1 MKKSILLIVAAI
13 LVMLFAQ
20 NASAIPIFSPVTG
33 NYYEAISGTYDWA
46 TANSNAIAKGGYL
59 ATLTSSAEN
68 NWVWA
73 NVVVG
78 GNPAFYWLGGYQD
91 PAGSEP
97 SGGWK
102 WVTGETWSYA
112 NWNGGEP
119 NDGTPPGNED
129 YVQFWN
135 NGAWNDINGNSAN
148 TTYGTG
154 SSAGTR
160 YYQGYIVE
168 YTAIP
173 EPALISFLGLSLFTL
188 LGFRR
193 KKSI

>member
-1 MKKSILLIVAAI
+1 MKKAILLTVIAI
-13 LVMLFAQ
+13 GFVFIAQ

-33 NYYEAISGTYDWA
+33 NYYEAISGTYDWT
-46 TANSNAIAKGGYL
+46 TANSNAISKGGHL
-59 ATLTSSAEN
+59 VTLTSQAEN
-68 NWVWA
+68 DWVWA
-73 NVVVG
+73 NVITG

-119 NDGTPPGNED
+119 SESTPPGNED
-129 YVQFWN
+129 YLQLWN

-154 SSAGTR
+154 SNAGNK

-168 YTAIP
+168 YPAVP
-173 EPALISFLGLSLFTL
+173 EPTLLSVLSLSLFGL
-188 LGFRR
+188 IGFRR
-193 KKSI
+193 KR